1 MLRRCKLLVLILA
14 VLLLSAS
21 CATEIAVRYMQPS
34 EINMGSYRNLALAS
48 VVPYKGFVTSSGW
61 IRTIDIGS
69 AGILI
74 RPSYSYDITNSVASY
89 ATDRIYSTLSSSG
102 YYNILPPS
110 STDRIIH
117 TSWDESREFRDMGY
131 DAVMIPRID
140 AMNVDENI
148 YSVQRSATEY
158 DAYDHSYYTYYY
170 YDYYIKQT
178 ASITYTISVIDTNT
192 EKIIAT
198 RTFTDSRTNTESI
211 DPDFP
216 RFDKAEL
223 LFQRMIRSFDAGIIR
238 LFVPT
243 MHNYNV
249 ALMDNKPEIK
259 ELKDAY
265 DAAKDGNTRYA
276 LDAFMA
282 EWKRSQHVPSGFNA
296 AVLTA
301 ALGDIDG
308 AIAIAE
314 DLTRYSGDR
323 KVGTLLTDL
332 RRVKSYNE
340 EAEKQLTAPPASAVV
355 PDDMGPEYSVYDYLT
370 R

>member
-1 MLRRCKLLVLILA
+1 MLKKRLLVLIVAILM
-14 VLLLSAS
+14 LFAS

-34 EINMGSYRNLALAS
+34 EINMGAYRNLALAS
-48 VVPYKGFVTSSGW
+48 VVPYKGFVSSSGW

-69 AGILI
+69 AGIRI
-74 RPSYSYDITNSVASY
+74 RPSYSYDITNSIAAY
-89 ATDRIYSTLSSSG
+89 ATDRLYSTLSSSG

-110 STDRIIH
+110 STDQIIRS
-117 TSWDESREFRDMGY
+117 SWNESREFRELGY

-140 AMNVDENI
+140 AMNVDEQV
-148 YSVQRSATEY
+148 YSVSRTATEY
-158 DAYDHSYYTYYY
+158 DAYTHSYYTYYY
-170 YDYYIKQT
+170 YDYYVKQVAT
-178 ASITYTISVIDTNT
+178 ITYTISVIDTNT
-192 EKIIAT
+192 DRIIAS
-198 RTFTDSRTNTESI
+198 RTFQDSRTNTEMI

-223 LFQRMIRSFDAGIIR
+223 LFQRMIRSFDSGIIR

-243 MHNYNV
+243 VRDYNV

-265 DAAKDGNTRYA
+265 DAAKDGNTQFA

-282 EWKRSQHVPSGFNA
+282 EWNRSHHVPSGFNA

-308 AIAIAE
+308 AIAITE
-314 DLTRYSGDR
+314 DVSRYSGESR
-323 KVGTLLTDL
+323 VGTLLVDL

-340 EAEKQLTAPPASAVV
+340 EAEKQFTTPPASVLAPEGLG
-355 PDDMGPEYSVYDYLT
+355 PDYSVYDYLT

>member
-1 MLRRCKLLVLILA
+1 MLKKRLLVLFVAILM
-14 VLLLSAS
+14 LFAS

-34 EINMGSYRNLALAS
+34 EINMGAYRNLALAS
-48 VVPYKGFVTSSGW
+48 VVPYKGFVSSSGW

-69 AGILI
+69 AGIRI
-74 RPSYSYDITNSVASY
+74 RPSYSYDITNSIAAY
-89 ATDRIYSTLSSSG
+89 ATDRLYSTLSSSG

-110 STDRIIH
+110 STDQIIRS
-117 TSWDESREFRDMGY
+117 SWNESREFRELGY

-140 AMNVDENI
+140 AMNVDEQV
-148 YSVQRSATEY
+148 YSVSRTATEY
-158 DAYDHSYYTYYY
+158 DAYTHSYYTYYY
-170 YDYYIKQT
+170 YDYYVKQVAT
-178 ASITYTISVIDTNT
+178 ITYTISVIDTNT
-192 EKIIAT
+192 DRIIAS
-198 RTFTDSRTNTESI
+198 RTFQDSRTNTEMI

-223 LFQRMIRSFDAGIIR
+223 LFQRMIRSFDSGIIR

-243 MHNYNV
+243 VRDYNV

-265 DAAKDGNTRYA
+265 DAAKDGNTQFA

-282 EWKRSQHVPSGFNA
+282 EWNRSHHVPSGFNA

-308 AIAIAE
+308 AIAITE
-314 DLTRYSGDR
+314 DVSRYSGESR
-323 KVGTLLTDL
+323 VGTLLADL

-340 EAEKQLTAPPASAVV
+340 EAEKQFTTPPASVLAPEGLG
-355 PDDMGPEYSVYDYLT
+355 PDYSVYDYLT

>member
-1 MLRRCKLLVLILA
+1 MLKKRLLVLIVAILM
-14 VLLLSAS
+14 LFAS

-34 EINMGSYRNLALAS
+34 EINMGAYRNLALAS
-48 VVPYKGFVTSSGW
+48 VVPYKGFVSSSGW

-69 AGILI
+69 AGIRI
-74 RPSYSYDITNSVASY
+74 RPSYSYDITNSIAAY
-89 ATDRIYSTLSSSG
+89 ATDRLYSTLSSSG

-110 STDRIIH
+110 STDQIIRS
-117 TSWDESREFRDMGY
+117 SWNESREFRELGY

-140 AMNVDENI
+140 AMNVDEQV
-148 YSVQRSATEY
+148 YSVSRTATEY
-158 DAYDHSYYTYYY
+158 DAYTHSYYTYYY
-170 YDYYIKQT
+170 YDYYVKQVAT
-178 ASITYTISVIDTNT
+178 ITYTISVIDTNT
-192 EKIIAT
+192 DRIIAS
-198 RTFTDSRTNTESI
+198 RTFQDSRTNTEMI

-216 RFDKAEL
+216 RFDKAEI
-223 LFQRMIRSFDAGIIR
+223 LFQRMIRSFDSGIIR

-243 MHNYNV
+243 VRDYNV

-265 DAAKDGNTRYA
+265 DAAKDGNIQFA

-282 EWKRSQHVPSGFNA
+282 EWNRSHHVPSGFNA

-308 AIAIAE
+308 AIAMTE
-314 DLTRYSGDR
+314 DVSRYSGESR
-323 KVGTLLTDL
+323 VGTLLADL
-332 RRVKSYNE
+332 RRVKRYNE
-340 EAEKQLTAPPASAVV
+340 EAEKQFTTPPASVLAPEGLG
-355 PDDMGPEYSVYDYLT
+355 PDYSVYDYLT

>member
-1 MLRRCKLLVLILA
+1 MLKKRLLVLIVAILM
-14 VLLLSAS
+14 LFAS

-34 EINMGSYRNLALAS
+34 EINMGAYRNLALAS
-48 VVPYKGFVTSSGW
+48 VVPYKGFVSSSGW

-69 AGILI
+69 AGIRI
-74 RPSYSYDITNSVASY
+74 RPSYSYDITNSIAAY
-89 ATDRIYSTLSSSG
+89 ATDRLYSTLSSSG

-110 STDRIIH
+110 STDQIIRS
-117 TSWDESREFRDMGY
+117 SWNESREFRELGY

-140 AMNVDENI
+140 AMNVDEQV
-148 YSVQRSATEY
+148 YSVSRTATEY
-158 DAYDHSYYTYYY
+158 DAYTHSYYTYYY
-170 YDYYIKQT
+170 YDYYVKQVAT
-178 ASITYTISVIDTNT
+178 ITYTISVIDTNT
-192 EKIIAT
+192 DRIIAS
-198 RTFTDSRTNTESI
+198 RTFQDSRTNTEMI

-216 RFDKAEL
+216 RFDKAEI
-223 LFQRMIRSFDAGIIR
+223 LFQRMIRSFDSGIIR

-243 MHNYNV
+243 VRDYNV

-265 DAAKDGNTRYA
+265 DAAKDGNTQFA

-282 EWKRSQHVPSGFNA
+282 EWNRSHHVPSGFNA

-308 AIAIAE
+308 AIAITE
-314 DLTRYSGDR
+314 DVSRYSGDSR
-323 KVGTLLTDL
+323 VGTLLVDL

-340 EAEKQLTAPPASAVV
+340 EAEKQFTTPPASVLAPEGLG
-355 PDDMGPEYSVYDYLT
+355 PDYSVYDYLT

>member
-1 MLRRCKLLVLILA
+1 MLKKRLLVLFVAILM
-14 VLLLSAS
+14 LFAS

-34 EINMGSYRNLALAS
+34 EINMGAYRNLALAS
-48 VVPYKGFVTSSGW
+48 VVPYKGFVSSSGW

-69 AGILI
+69 AGIRI
-74 RPSYSYDITNSVASY
+74 RPSYSYDITNSIAAY
-89 ATDRIYSTLSSSG
+89 ATDRLYSTLSSSG

-110 STDRIIH
+110 STDQIIRS
-117 TSWDESREFRDMGY
+117 SWNESREFRELGY

-140 AMNVDENI
+140 AMNVDEQV
-148 YSVQRSATEY
+148 YSVSRTATEY
-158 DAYDHSYYTYYY
+158 DAYTHSYYTYYY
-170 YDYYIKQT
+170 YDYYVKQVAT
-178 ASITYTISVIDTNT
+178 ITYTISVIDTNT
-192 EKIIAT
+192 DRIIAS
-198 RTFTDSRTNTESI
+198 RTFQDSRTNTEMI

-223 LFQRMIRSFDAGIIR
+223 LFQRMIRSFDSGIIR

-243 MHNYNV
+243 VRDYNV

-265 DAAKDGNTRYA
+265 DAAKDGNTQFA

-282 EWKRSQHVPSGFNA
+282 EWNRSHHVPSGFNA

-308 AIAIAE
+308 AIAITE
-314 DLTRYSGDR
+314 DVSRYSGESR
-323 KVGTLLTDL
+323 VGTLLVDL

-340 EAEKQLTAPPASAVV
+340 EAEKQFTTPPASVLAPEGLG
-355 PDDMGPEYSVYDYLT
+355 PDYSVYDYLT

>member
-1 MLRRCKLLVLILA
+1 MLKRRLA
-14 VLLLSAS
+14 VLLVAILMLLAS

-34 EINMGSYRNLALAS
+34 EINMGAYRNLALAS
-48 VVPYKGFVTSSGW
+48 VVPYKGFVSSSGW

-69 AGILI
+69 AGIRI
-74 RPSYSYDITNSVASY
+74 RPSYSYDITNSIAAY
-89 ATDRIYSTLSSSG
+89 ATERLYSALSSSG

-110 STDRIIH
+110 STDQIIRS
-117 TSWDESREFRDMGY
+117 SWNESREFRDLGY

-140 AMNVDENI
+140 AMNVDEQV
-148 YSVQRSATEY
+148 YSVSRTATEY
-158 DAYDHSYYTYYY
+158 DAYTHSYYTYYY
-170 YDYYIKQT
+170 YDYYVKQVAT
-178 ASITYTISVIDTNT
+178 ITYTISVIDTNT
-192 EKIIAT
+192 DKIIAS
-198 RTFTDSRTNTESI
+198 RTFQDSRTNTEMI

-223 LFQRMIRSFDAGIIR
+223 LFQRMIRSFDSGIIR

-243 MHNYNV
+243 VRAYNV

-265 DAAKDGNTRYA
+265 DAAKGGNTEAA
-276 LDAFMA
+276 LAAFIA
-282 EWKRSQHVPSGFNA
+282 EWNRSHHVPSGFNA

-308 AIAIAE
+308 AIGIAE
-314 DLTRYSGDR
+314 EVAGYSSESR
-323 KVGTLLTDL
+323 VGSLLSDL
-332 RRVKSYNE
+332 RRVRKSNE
-340 EAEKQLTAPPASAVV
+340 EAEKQLTTPPASVLAPEGLG
-355 PDDMGPEYSVYDYLT
+355 PDYSVYDYLT

>member
-1 MLRRCKLLVLILA
+1 MLKKRLLVLFVAILM
-14 VLLLSAS
+14 LFAS

-34 EINMGSYRNLALAS
+34 EINMGAYRNLALAS
-48 VVPYKGFVTSSGW
+48 VVPYKGFVSSSGW

-69 AGILI
+69 AGIRI
-74 RPSYSYDITNSVASY
+74 RPSYSYDITNSIAAY
-89 ATDRIYSTLSSSG
+89 ATDRLYSTLSSSG
-102 YYNILPPS
+102 YYNILPPL
-110 STDRIIH
+110 STDQIIRS
-117 TSWDESREFRDMGY
+117 SWNESREFRELGY

-140 AMNVDENI
+140 AMNVDEQV
-148 YSVQRSATEY
+148 YSVSRTATEY
-158 DAYDHSYYTYYY
+158 DAYTHSYYTYYY
-170 YDYYIKQT
+170 YDYYVKQVAT
-178 ASITYTISVIDTNT
+178 ITYTISVIDTNT
-192 EKIIAT
+192 DRIIAS
-198 RTFTDSRTNTESI
+198 RTFQDSRTNTEMI

-223 LFQRMIRSFDAGIIR
+223 LFQRMIRSFDSGIIR

-243 MHNYNV
+243 VRDYNV

-265 DAAKDGNTRYA
+265 DAAKDGNTQFA

-282 EWKRSQHVPSGFNA
+282 EWNRSHHVPSGFNA

-308 AIAIAE
+308 AIAITE
-314 DLTRYSGDR
+314 DVSRYSGESR
-323 KVGTLLTDL
+323 VGTLLADL

-340 EAEKQLTAPPASAVV
+340 EAEKQFTTPPASVLAPEGLG
-355 PDDMGPEYSVYDYLT
+355 PDYSVYDYLT

>member
-1 MLRRCKLLVLILA
+1 MLKRRLA
-14 VLLLSAS
+14 VLLVAILMLLAS

-34 EINMGSYRNLALAS
+34 EINMGAYRNLALAS
-48 VVPYKGFVTSSGW
+48 VVPYKGFVSSSGW

-69 AGILI
+69 AGIRI
-74 RPSYSYDITNSVASY
+74 RPSYSYDITNSIAAY
-89 ATDRIYSTLSSSG
+89 ATDRLYSALSSSG

-110 STDRIIH
+110 STDQIIRS
-117 TSWDESREFRDMGY
+117 SWDESREFRDLGY

-140 AMNVDENI
+140 AMNVDEQV
-148 YSVQRSATEY
+148 YSVSRTATEY
-158 DAYDHSYYTYYY
+158 DAYTHSYYTYYY
-170 YDYYIKQT
+170 YDYYVKQVAT
-178 ASITYTISVIDTNT
+178 ITYTISVIDTNT
-192 EKIIAT
+192 EKIIAS
-198 RTFTDSRTNTESI
+198 RTFQDSRTNTEMI

-223 LFQRMIRSFDAGIIR
+223 LFQRMIRSFDSGIIR

-243 MHNYNV
+243 VRNYNV

-265 DAAKDGNTRYA
+265 DAAKDGNTEAA
-276 LDAFMA
+276 LSAFIA
-282 EWKRSQHVPSGFNA
+282 EWNRSHHVPSGFNA

-308 AIAIAE
+308 AIEIAE
-314 DLTRYSGDR
+314 EVAGYSSESR
-323 KVGTLLTDL
+323 VGSLLSDL
-332 RRVKSYNE
+332 RRVRKSNE
-340 EAEKQLTAPPASAVV
+340 EAEKQLTTPPASVLAPEGLG
-355 PDDMGPEYSVYDYLT
+355 PDYSVYDYLT

>member
-1 MLRRCKLLVLILA
+1 MLKKRLLVLFVAILM
-14 VLLLSAS
+14 LFAS

-34 EINMGSYRNLALAS
+34 EINMGAYRNLALAS
-48 VVPYKGFVTSSGW
+48 VVPYKGFVSSSGW

-69 AGILI
+69 AGIRI
-74 RPSYSYDITNSVASY
+74 RPSYSYDITNSIAAY
-89 ATDRIYSTLSSSG
+89 ATDRLYSTLSSSG

-110 STDRIIH
+110 STDQIIRS
-117 TSWDESREFRDMGY
+117 SWNESREFRELGY

-140 AMNVDENI
+140 AMNVDEQV
-148 YSVQRSATEY
+148 YSVSRTATEY
-158 DAYDHSYYTYYY
+158 DAYTHSYYTYYY
-170 YDYYIKQT
+170 YDYYVKQVAT
-178 ASITYTISVIDTNT
+178 ITYTISVIDTNT
-192 EKIIAT
+192 DRIIAS
-198 RTFTDSRTNTESI
+198 RTFQDSRTNTEMI

-223 LFQRMIRSFDAGIIR
+223 LFQRMIRSFDSGIIR

-243 MHNYNV
+243 VRDYNV

-265 DAAKDGNTRYA
+265 DAAKDGNTQFA

-282 EWKRSQHVPSGFNA
+282 EWNRSHHVPSGFNA

-301 ALGDIDG
+301 ALGDIDE
-308 AIAIAE
+308 AIAITE
-314 DLTRYSGDR
+314 DVSRYSGESR
-323 KVGTLLTDL
+323 VGTLLADL

-340 EAEKQLTAPPASAVV
+340 EAEKQFTTPPASVLAPEGLG
-355 PDDMGPEYSVYDYLT
+355 PDYSVYDYLT

>member
-1 MLRRCKLLVLILA
+1 MLKKRLLVLIVAILM
-14 VLLLSAS
+14 LFAS

-34 EINMGSYRNLALAS
+34 EINMGAYRNLALAS
-48 VVPYKGFVTSSGW
+48 VVPYKGFVSSSGW

-69 AGILI
+69 AGIRI
-74 RPSYSYDITNSVASY
+74 RPSYSYDITNSIAAY
-89 ATDRIYSTLSSSG
+89 ATDRLYSTLSSSG

-110 STDRIIH
+110 STDQIIRS
-117 TSWDESREFRDMGY
+117 SWNESREFRELGY

-140 AMNVDENI
+140 AMNVDEQV
-148 YSVQRSATEY
+148 YSVSRTATEY
-158 DAYDHSYYTYYY
+158 DAYTHSYYTYYY
-170 YDYYIKQT
+170 YDYYVKQVAT
-178 ASITYTISVIDTNT
+178 ITYTISVIDTNT
-192 EKIIAT
+192 DRIIAS
-198 RTFTDSRTNTESI
+198 RTFQDSRTNTEMI

-223 LFQRMIRSFDAGIIR
+223 LFQRMIRSFDSGIIR

-243 MHNYNV
+243 VRDYNV

-265 DAAKDGNTRYA
+265 DAAKDGNTQFA

-282 EWKRSQHVPSGFNA
+282 EWNRSHHVPSGFNA

-308 AIAIAE
+308 AIAITE
-314 DLTRYSGDR
+314 DVSRYSGDSR
-323 KVGTLLTDL
+323 VGTLLVDL

-340 EAEKQLTAPPASAVV
+340 EAEKQFTTPPASVLAPEGLG
-355 PDDMGPEYSVYDYLT
+355 PDYSVYDYLT